1 LKNGT
6 WKAAVIALIALLP
19 NAALAEMAVVRN
31 VIDGDTI
38 YACGSGCY
46 TVRILNIDAPEMP
59 PKSKC
64 EKEARMAVEAKARLA
79 QTIDGQNVELV
90 REGRQRD
97 RFGRVLARVVFQDK
111 DMGEMLV
118 AAGVARR
125 WTGRRESWC

>member
-1 LKNGT
+1 
-6 WKAAVIALIALLP
+6 
-19 NAALAEMAVVRN
+19 
-31 VIDGDTI
+31 
-38 YACGSGCY
+38 
-46 TVRILNIDAPEMP
+46 
-59 PKSKC
+59 
-64 EKEARMAVEAKARLA
+64 MAVEAKARLA